1 MKKIITIIMLIAL
14 LAASA
19 VAFADGNTQGGPP
32 AGTPPQEQTGGG
44 QAPGAEMPSGAP
56 GMPGGQAPAMIDFD
70 EMVTKGVI
78 SQETCDKIKAYM
90 ESHKP
95 ADMPGGQAPGM
106 NGGQPGGEAP
116 DMSGGQPD
124 GQFPGM
130 NGEKPADPPQGQ
142 APVMGGLLDDL
153 LKDGVITQEEYDALT
168 AAIA

>member
-32 AGTPPQEQTGGG
+32 ADMPPQEQTSGG

-90 ESHKP
+90 ESHRP
-95 ADMPGGQAPGM
+95 ADLPGGQAPG
-106 NGGQPGGEAP
+106 
-116 DMSGGQPD
+116 MSGGQPD

>member
-1 MKKIITIIMLIAL
+1 MKKIIPIIMLIAL

-32 AGTPPQEQTGGG
+32 AGMPPQEQTGG
-44 QAPGAEMPSGAP
+44 PGGEMPSGAP

-95 ADMPGGQAPGM
+95 ADLPGGQAPDM
-106 NGGQPGGEAP
+106 NGGQPGGEA
-116 DMSGGQPD
+116 
-124 GQFPGM
+124 PGM